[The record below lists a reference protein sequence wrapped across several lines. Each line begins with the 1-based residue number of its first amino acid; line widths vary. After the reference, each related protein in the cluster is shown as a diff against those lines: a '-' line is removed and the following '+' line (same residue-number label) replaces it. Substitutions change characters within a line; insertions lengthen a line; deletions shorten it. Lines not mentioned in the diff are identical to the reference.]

1 LKSKPAI
8 GLRKAF
14 PRICSRAWKVID
26 QKKQTIFTGR
36 DLSEIRKTVQK
47 TEVKSDAWDKAVR
60 RVERFALSTWSFGDL
75 PESIV
80 VEHIDGV
87 DVLGYPGLVLR
98 DGEVDLRLFKQRDE
112 VVEHSPAAVRK
123 LAENALGK
131 DIAWLWKELRHL
143 TPSGAEAVQ
152 SFHNSLSALSL
163 SKPAAHKA
171 SAEQWQKDA
180 HEHILRHMLRLQPL
194 LPLTEKR
201 FVALCE
207 SVRKD
212 LPLITHRVGDLLK
225 QTQEWKQKLQAL
237 PKPYPGLMNDL
248 QRLLPPDILAR
259 TPHQQLQHLPRYLKA
274 MQVRAERFSHSPT
287 RMPKGRPDLR
297 LRWLGEVVPSR
308 SMRPF
313 AG

>member
-1 LKSKPAI
+1 
-8 GLRKAF
+8 
-14 PRICSRAWKVID
+14 
-26 QKKQTIFTGR
+26 
-36 DLSEIRKTVQK
+36 
-47 TEVKSDAWDKAVR
+47 
-60 RVERFALSTWSFGDL
+60 
-75 PESIV
+75 
-80 VEHIDGV
+80 
-87 DVLGYPGLVLR
+87 VLR

-112 VVEHSPAAVRK
+112 VLKHLPAAVRK

-143 TPSGAEAVQ
+143 TPGGAKPVQ

-163 SKPAAHKA
+163 SKPATPQG
-171 SAEQWQKDA
+171 SAEQLQKDA

-237 PKPYPGLMNDL
+237 PKPYPGLAHDL
-248 QRLLPPDILAR
+248 HRLLPPDILAR
-259 TPHQQLQHLPRYLKA
+259 TPHQQLQHLPRYMKA
-274 MQVRAERFSHSPT
+274 MQVRAERFSHSPD
-287 RMPKGRPDLR
+287 KDAKKEDLIIDFDGWEKYVPESQHETF
-297 LRWLGEVVPSR
+297 RWMMEEYRVTVFAPELGTAQPVSVKKLEAMMV
-308 SMRPF
+308 
-313 AG
+313 